1 MTVVTPYRPRVGPG
15 RDGFGQLLHAEWTKF
30 RTVRGWIIGMLVA
43 ALVMVA
49 LGLVT
54 AGGTSSSCQQTVGPS
69 QGGPSG
75 PARSGAGCTLSF
87 PSGPGGEP
95 VSDSFYF
102 VRQPLTG
109 NGSITVRITSLTGL
123 VQPPNGS
130 QGPGPGDTQPGVMPW
145 GKAGVIIKQNL
156 NYGSPYAAMMV
167 TGTHGVRMQWN
178 YTGDTAGLPGA
189 VGAADPRWLRLTRSG
204 DVLTGYDSADG
215 VNWTKVGTVTLSGLP
230 QVVQVGL
237 FGASPNYINFT
248 QNFGGGTSQNGGGPT
263 QVTGV
268 FDHVTLSGA
277 VGPRAGAY
285 ISGAGDASGIG
296 SYHQAGG
303 RFTVTGSGDIAPLA
317 EGHGGSI
324 DAALTI
330 NAYLLG
336 TFAGLIAIAVVAA
349 MFMTAE
355 YRRSLIRVTFAA
367 SPGRGRVLAAKAV
380 VIGAVSFVVG
390 LAGAAIAV
398 VVGIWIIRKRGYYEF
413 PVPGPTELRVIIG
426 TGLMLAVFGVL
437 SLAVGTLVRRSAA
450 AIAIVI
456 VALVLPYFL
465 SVTSVLPLGVS
476 DWLLRITPAAGFAVQ
491 GAYPHYA
498 QVTAPAAL
506 YSVFNGYFPLAWWGG
521 LAVLCAWTAAALAGA
536 VVLLRGR
543 DA

>member
-30 RTVRGWIIGMLVA
+30 RTVRGWVIGMLVA
-43 ALVMVA
+43 ALVVVA

-54 AGGTSSSCQQTVGPS
+54 AGGTSSSCQQTAAPS
-69 QGGPSG
+69 QGGPGG
-75 PARSGAGCTLSF
+75 PARSGTGCTLSF

-102 VRQPLTG
+102 VRQPLAG

-123 VQPPNGS
+123 LPPPNGP
-130 QGPGPGDTQPGVMPW
+130 QGPGPGDTQPGLMPW

-156 NYGSPYAAMMV
+156 NQGSPYAAMMV
-167 TGTHGVRMQWN
+167 TGAHGVRMQWN
-178 YTGDTAGLPGA
+178 YTADTAGLPGA
-189 VGAADPRWLRLTRSG
+189 VGTASPRWLRLTRSG

-215 VNWTKVGTVTLSGLP
+215 VNWAEVGTVTLSGLP
-230 QVVQVGL
+230 STVQVGL
-237 FGASPNYINFT
+237 FGASPDYTNVT
-248 QNFGGGTSQNGGGPT
+248 QNFGGGTSSNSGGPT
-263 QVTGV
+263 QATGA

-277 VGPRAGAY
+277 VGPWAGSY
-285 ISGAGDASGIG
+285 IGAADASGIG

-303 RFTVTGSGDIAPLA
+303 RFTVTGSGDIAPIA
-317 EGHGGSI
+317 AGHGNPL

-330 NAYLLG
+330 NDYLLG
-336 TFAGLIAIAVVAA
+336 TFAGLVAIAVVAA

-355 YRRSLIRVTFAA
+355 YRRNLIRVTFAA
-367 SPGRGRVLAAKAV
+367 SPGRGRVLAAKAI
-380 VIGAVSFVVG
+380 VIGAVSFVAG

-398 VVGIWIIRKRGYYEF
+398 VAGMAIIHARGYYEF
-413 PVPGPTELRVIIG
+413 PVPGPTEVRVIIG
-426 TGLMLAVFGVL
+426 IGLMLAVFAVL
-437 SLAVGTLVRRSAA
+437 SLTVGTLVRRSAA

-465 SVTSVLPLGVS
+465 SVTSVVPPGVS

-498 QVTAPAAL
+498 QVTAL
-506 YSVFNGYFPLAWWGG
+506 YSVFSGYFPLPWWGG

-536 VVLLRGR
+536 TVLLRGR